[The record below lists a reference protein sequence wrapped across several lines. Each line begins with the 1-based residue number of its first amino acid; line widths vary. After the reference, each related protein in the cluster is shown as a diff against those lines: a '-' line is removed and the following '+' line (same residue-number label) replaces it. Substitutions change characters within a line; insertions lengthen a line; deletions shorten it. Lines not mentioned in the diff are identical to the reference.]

1 MIKKYRILVALS
13 LMVALLFT
21 FTACTST
28 QKETR
33 WDKAQEQSENQPA
46 TSDESVSGGSFNTF
60 FPAAEAGFDLTFT
73 QEKTGFA
80 EARLSKDGTDVAL
93 LSISDTVNNPDA
105 AEKYKE
111 STEVLAGFPVAD
123 IGSQGTGILVADRYQ
138 VQVRSTDSSFS
149 RFDREDWLQKFD
161 LDGLAA
167 LQ

>member
-1 MIKKYRILVALS
+1 MIKNYRILVTLS
-13 LMVALLFT
+13 LLIMLLFT
-21 FTACTST
+21 ACST

-33 WDKAQEQSENQPA
+33 WDKAQEQSQNQPA

-60 FPAAEAGFDLTFT
+60 FPTAEEGFDIAFT

-80 EARLSKDGTDVAL
+80 EATLSKDGTDVAL
-93 LSISDTVNNPDA
+93 LSISDTVNNPSA
-105 AEKYKE
+105 TEKYKE
-111 STEVLAGFPVAD
+111 SSEVLAGFPVAD

-167 LQ
+167 LK

>member
-1 MIKKYRILVALS
+1 MIKNYRILVALS
-13 LMVALLFT
+13 LLVALL

-60 FPAAEAGFDLTFT
+60 FPAAETGFDLAFT

-80 EARLSKDGTDVAL
+80 EATLSKDGTDVAL
-93 LSISDTVNNPDA
+93 LSISDTVNNPEA

-111 STEVLAGFPVAD
+111 SSEVLAGFPVAD
-123 IGSQGTGILVADRYQ
+123 IGSQGTGILVADRFQ